1 MRRWLAMLVALGIGA
16 LGGCYSSH
24 PERSTARLHAP
35 PLAGLV
41 GDDVIFLDVAVI
53 ERPLGDAFV
62 NRDLWRE
69 ADEQIIRADGG
80 EQAISLERKTALE
93 ANGFRVGQVSGQLP
107 PAQLLALLLSP
118 RSCQPHR
125 LQLHAGNETTIPLGP
140 LWPHCRCRLAQDGQ
154 ITPIDLPKAQC
165 QLKVTP
171 SLTDDGRIHLRFTP
185 HIKYG
190 ELKTVFAPLR
200 DAAGV
205 LRWGRQEEQA
215 EELYSWLSWTIAVAP
230 NDYVVLG
237 TPLDKGETLGEQFFL
252 PGEENP
258 GIQRLLVLRTAHVP
272 TPAGPTEAQASR
284 SPPLALRV
292 NMTMARG
299 SAE

>member
-16 LGGCYSSH
+16 LGGCYSSQ

-41 GDDVIFLDVAVI
+41 GDDVIFIDVAVI
-53 ERPLGDAFV
+53 ERPLGDSFV
-62 NRDLWRE
+62 NRELWNE
-69 ADEQIIRADGG
+69 TDEQIIRADGG
-80 EQAISLERKTALE
+80 EQAVSLERKTVLE
-93 ANGFRVGQVSGQLP
+93 TNGFRVCQVSGQLP
-107 PAQLLALLLSP
+107 PAKLLALLLSP

-140 LWPHCRCRLAQDGQ
+140 LWPHCRCQLAHDGQ
-154 ITPIDLPKAQC
+154 IVPVDFPKGQC

-171 SLTDDGRIHLRFTP
+171 SLTDDGRIRLHFTP
-185 HIKYG
+185 HIKHG
-190 ELKTVFAPLR
+190 ELKTVFKPLQ

-205 LRWGRQEEQA
+205 LRWGRQEQQA
-215 EELYSWLSWTIAVAP
+215 EELYPWLSWTITVAP

-252 PGEENP
+252 SGAENP
-258 GIQRLLVLRTAHVP
+258 GNQYLLVLRTAHVP
-272 TPAGPTEAQASR
+272 TPPNPAEARFGR

-292 NMTMARG
+292 NMTAARG
-299 SAE
+299 SSE